1 MQVKFK
7 VLRWH
12 KTFTWVQIEEQLLH
26 VHVKTWFSGGFFVI
40 RIKEFVDD
48 ITWYVIWHL
57 IARLYLFL
65 FLIYLLLIHK
75 AYVLWMSWTMSNIH
89 VYIYIHTLLYLY
101 SIDHLIFLISD
112 FYSHNLWPY
121 LQRLV
126 VNGSCLCIR
135 SFVSLTP
142 WFSLKLWLS
151 KFFQLFLNM
160 TKNVFHFE
168 RCMYCFFKRRCV
180 FSVVIGGIKFIFA
193 VIIIQ
198 CRISPIFILSSF
210 HYCFNAILLQVS
222 IHICRSNIHLCLQ
235 CMPASKDTLFWP
247 KKITMPKFWLYS
259 RLLK

>member
-1 MQVKFK
+1 MT
-7 VLRWH
+7 LPDMW
-12 KTFTWVQIEEQLLH
+12 
-26 VHVKTWFSGGFFVI
+26 S
-40 RIKEFVDD
+40 D
-48 ITWYVIWHL
+48 IWKLV
-57 IARLYLFL
+57 YLFL

-151 KFFQLFLNM
+151 KFFQLFLKI
-160 TKNVFHFE
+160 TKSIFNFE
-168 RCMYCFFKRRCV
+168 RCMYCFLKRSCV
-180 FSVVIGGIKFIFA
+180 FSVIIYMWQRGGIFA
-193 VIIIQ
+193 VISIQ

-210 HYCFNAILLQVS
+210 HSCFNAFLLQVP
-222 IHICRSNIHLCLQ
+222 IHICRSNIRLCLQ
-235 CMPASKDTLFWP
+235 CMPASKDTLFWR
-247 KKITMPKFWLYS
+247 KNITMPKFWLYS